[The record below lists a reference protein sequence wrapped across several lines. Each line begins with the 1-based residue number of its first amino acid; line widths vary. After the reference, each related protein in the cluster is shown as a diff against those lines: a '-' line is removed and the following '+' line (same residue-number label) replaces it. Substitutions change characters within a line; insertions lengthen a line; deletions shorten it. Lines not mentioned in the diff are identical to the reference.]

1 MQING
6 PTHLHGPQSVNAPHR
21 PQASRPAAGTNHVS
35 GADQLDI
42 SREAEMVS
50 RARETPDIRAER
62 VAEIRTAI
70 QAGTYETS
78 DKLDAAVGRLL
89 DEISM

>member
-6 PTHLHGPQSVNAPHR
+6 PTQIHGPQPLSAPHR
-21 PQASRPAAGTNHVS
+21 VRQSQSSPPSAYTS

-42 SREAEMVS
+42 SREADLVS
-50 RARETPDIRAER
+50 RIREIPDIRADR

-70 QAGTYETS
+70 ENGTYETP
-78 DKLDAAVGRLL
+78 DKLDIALDRLL
-89 DEISM
+89 DEIGV